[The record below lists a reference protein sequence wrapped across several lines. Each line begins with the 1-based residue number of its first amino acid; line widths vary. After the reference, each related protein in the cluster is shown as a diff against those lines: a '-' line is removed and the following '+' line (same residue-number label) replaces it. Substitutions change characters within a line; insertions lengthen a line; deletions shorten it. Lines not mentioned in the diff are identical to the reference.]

1 MTAQQNNAKLH
12 ITVSSICCAKIK
24 NASPDRPV
32 RPDRKEAAKAAFCS
46 YGGRNGRSKD
56 SGSGEGISR
65 SPPSRSDATT
75 STDESDAD

>member
-32 RPDRKEAAKAAFCS
+32 RSDRKEAAKAAFCS
-46 YGGRNGRSKD
+46 YGRGNRGSKD

-65 SPPSRSDATT
+65 SPPGRSDATT

>member
-24 NASPDRPV
+24 NASPPISPRT
-32 RPDRKEAAKAAFCS
+32 KEATKAAFCS

-56 SGSGEGISR
+56 PGSGERVSS
-65 SPPSRSDATT
+65 SPPSRRDATT
-75 STDESDAD
+75 STDESDGYQ